1 MKLNRDQL
9 GKLAAPVLGAAALYM
24 VWANLLS
31 NPSAPSPSPVPRSAP
46 TAAAPTRVDSTPVRR
61 AASSRV
67 RSDEFH
73 PVYRSKR
80 AEDRVDPGKVDPTL
94 RTDLLAKVEKV
105 EPAGGNRN
113 LFVMGQPPNVAEL
126 KGEEPKIP
134 LKYGPPEAPK
144 PAPPEPPKAEP
155 PPAPITLKFY
165 GYASVRDTGR
175 KSAYFLDGED
185 ILIASEGETLKK
197 RYKLVRITPSSVLL
211 EDTESKKQQS
221 VPLTPE
227 EAPKS

>member
-9 GKLAAPVLGAAALYM
+9 GKFAAPVLGAAALYM

-31 NPSAPSPSPVPRSAP
+31 NPSAPSPTPPPRSAP
-46 TAAAPTRVDSTPVRR
+46 TAAAPTNVESAPVRK
-61 AASSRV
+61 AASRV

-105 EPAGGNRN
+105 EPAGGSRN
-113 LFVMGQPPNVAEL
+113 LFVFGQPPKPAEL
-126 KGEEPKIP
+126 PKGPEPRIAM
-134 LKYGPPEAPK
+134 GPPKAPE
-144 PAPPEPPKAEP
+144 PAPPAPPAAEA

-165 GYASVRDTGR
+165 GYATVRNNGR

-185 ILIASEGETLKK
+185 ILIASEGETLKR
-197 RYKLVRITPSSVLL
+197 RYKLVRITSSSVLL

-227 EAPKS
+227 EGPRS